1 MLHARPA
8 YLRSLPP
15 LASAKI
21 VCFPNV
27 SIKLQKIRVT
37 IGSQSFKLFT
47 AVQPMRGRRRR
58 GKEGWVKA
66 GRIGMGEKEKGR
78 RYDYVLLILFNRH
91 SYAE

>member
-1 MLHARPA
+1 
-8 YLRSLPP
+8 
-15 LASAKI
+15 
-21 VCFPNV
+21 
-27 SIKLQKIRVT
+27 
-37 IGSQSFKLFT
+37 
-47 AVQPMRGRRRR
+47 MRGRRRR